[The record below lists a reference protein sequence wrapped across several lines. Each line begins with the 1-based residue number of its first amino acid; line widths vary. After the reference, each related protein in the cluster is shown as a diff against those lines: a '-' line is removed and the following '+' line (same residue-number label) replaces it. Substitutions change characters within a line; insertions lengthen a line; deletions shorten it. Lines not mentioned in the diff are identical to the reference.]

1 MWFFSGRVELTQK
14 LFVLCWKKRKE
25 KALSLMRFCRLCCCY
40 GSNKALG
47 EQNRWFVSF
56 SFFKKKGRRLFEIA
70 GVKELQQNW
79 LSRTTSLDA
88 LWCASMIMI
97 TSHWSCIVKGRLN
110 SYWLN
115 WQVYCRQRDST
126 TFEKMLAFHFI
137 HDFFYFFISVLHV
150 RVRSRQ
156 REQLRIPQV
165 LNVKTS
171 VTP

>member
-1 MWFFSGRVELTQK
+1 MWFFFRV
-14 LFVLCWKKRKE
+14 VLSWRKNCLCCVEKKE
-25 KALSLMRFCRLCCCY
+25 KEKTLSLMRFCRLCCCY
-40 GSNKALG
+40 GSNNALG

-56 SFFKKKGRRLFEIA
+56 SFLKKKGRRLFEIA

-97 TSHWSCIVKGRLN
+97 TSHWSCIVKGRWN

-137 HDFFYFFISVLHV
+137 QDFFFFISVLHV